1 MTKLFQ
7 DKTVN
12 APSVQVTQAN
22 ITDWIVSYLAELLE
36 ISSDEIDVQTTF
48 ARYGLD
54 SSAAVVLTGDLGGWL
69 GKDID
74 PTVLY
79 DYPTITDLAAHLA
92 EAN

>member
-12 APSVQVTQAN
+12 GPTVQLTQSN
-22 ITDWIVSYLAELLE
+22 ITDWLVSYLAELLE
-36 ISSDEIDVQTTF
+36 IPSDEIDVKTTF

-69 GKDID
+69 GKDIE

-79 DYPTITDLAAHLA
+79 DYPTISDLAAHLA
-92 EAN
+92 AAN